1 MSAMHNS
8 TVADPEQ
15 RIADL
20 ELQLAECKVE
30 RDEAL
35 QREAVIAI
43 ENARLLTETREAL
56 QQQTATAEVLQVI
69 NVSPGD
75 LAPVFDA
82 VLDKAT
88 RLCEGDFGILWRF
101 GNDSVWPE
109 ALYRVPPA
117 FAEFWREPIRPGPE
131 TGTGR
136 MLKGEGTFA
145 VADAMKL
152 PAYHAGEPQVRAIV
166 DLAGARSMMIA
177 PLRKGGTTLGAI
189 TTSARRCVRLQIN
202 RSRYWK
208 TSRRRRSS
216 RWRTR
221 G

>member
-56 QQQTATAEVLQVI
+56 EQQTATAEVLQVI
-69 NVSPGD
+69 NSSPSD

-82 VLDKAT
+82 MLEKAM
-88 RLCEGDFGILWRF
+88 RLCDAAFGELF
-101 GNDSVWPE
+101 
-109 ALYRVPPA
+109 
-117 FAEFWREPIRPGPE
+117 
-131 TGTGR
+131 
-136 MLKGEGTFA
+136 TF
-145 VADAMKL
+145 DGQ
-152 PAYHAGEPQVRAIV
+152 HF
-166 DLAGARSMMIA
+166 
-177 PLRKGGTTLGAI
+177 PL
-189 TTSARRCVRLQIN
+189 
-202 RSRYWK
+202 
-208 TSRRRRSS
+208 
-216 RWRTR
+216 
-221 G
+221 